1 MLAIKHSAKLFYRID
16 IQKLQGIDKESK
28 EVIGRI
34 NSTWSDIEYLNY
46 FFHKNFGRLSDDP
59 EISMTFSALLVF
71 SDSFYVHMSTLYLLL
86 KQLGEK
92 HKNVKRL
99 LSMNKA
105 FFTRIQVIRNNI
117 LIHKEKPDFKN
128 PRGSMSATDPSHLIE
143 HRVLVI
149 EKDGSQ
155 KVYTLKPLLDIY
167 KMSRLLE
174 NAGNLLLSEQERLGR

>member
-1 MLAIKHSAKLFYRID
+1 MLSIKHNAKLFYRID
-16 IQKLQGIDKESK
+16 IQKLQNIDKESK
-28 EVIGRI
+28 EIIARV

-46 FFHKNFGRLSDDP
+46 LFHKNFGRLSDDP
-59 EISMTFSALLVF
+59 EIGMTFSALLVF

-99 LSMNKA
+99 LSLNQK
-105 FFTRIQVIRNNI
+105 FFTRIQIIRNNI
-117 LIHKEKPDFKN
+117 LIHKEKPDYKKQL
-128 PRGSMSATDPSHLIE
+128 GSMSATDPSHLIE
-143 HRVLVI
+143 HKVVVI

-155 KVYTLKPLLDIY
+155 KIYTLKPLLDIY

-174 NAGNLLLSEQERLGR
+174 NAGNLLLSEKAR